1 MIKQKKRVIAICLLG
16 LSSITL
22 SGCGNQPIKTASND
36 DVVIKE
42 MAQQIKLANL
52 RQQQV
57 ARKPIARK
65 VVRKQPQQRK
75 QGAQRPRQVTS
86 AQRAIWVAQ
95 KQLRIPYLWGGTS
108 PKTGFDCSGLVQ
120 YSYKKNNIRLPRT
133 AAQQYAATKPVH
145 PKAAKSGDL
154 VFFRNT
160 GKRRGITHVGLYL
173 GNGKFIHAPRKGK
186 TVEIAK
192 VSHKYWGK
200 HIAGYRRVTTTA
212 YNFLKDMKKARS

>member
-1 MIKQKKRVIAICLLG
+1 MIKKKKQIIAVCLLG
-16 LSSITL
+16 LSSLTL
-22 SGCGNQPIKTASND
+22 SGCGNQPIKKAAND
-36 DVVIKE
+36 DAEIKK
-42 MAQQIKLANL
+42 MAHQLKLAHL
-52 RQQQV
+52 RQQQ
-57 ARKPIARK
+57 AAKKP
-65 VVRKQPQQRK
+65 VVRTVVKKQPQRAQRV
-75 QGAQRPRQVTS
+75 QRPRQVTS
-86 AQRAIWVAQ
+86 AQRAVWVAQ

-145 PKAAKSGDL
+145 PKSAKSGDL

-160 GKRRGITHVGLYL
+160 GKRKGITHVGLYL

-186 TVEIAK
+186 TVEITK
-192 VSHKYWGK
+192 VNHKYWGK